1 MQTTPTKQADLSPLF
16 QEQHAKFIATRRVY
30 HDTQETYQAT
40 VKETARLEQAAQ
52 ALEAEAEQ
60 ANTSWKEM
68 AKARHADQRKINQE
82 VERSVQLKMEA
93 EKYRRTA
100 SVREELHGEIILQ
113 MAKARADVSAHSTTL
128 QGLYRD
134 ERIATLLATEGL
146 PELLRELRDL
156 AGDDFK
162 GQLDRTANQAE
173 PIASPLLDEIHIP
186 KIIPGEIVPKNG
198 MEMRRLE
205 ISGGKTTSHAAHQ

>member
-1 MQTTPTKQADLSPLF
+1 MQTTPINQVELSPLF
-16 QEQHAKFIATRRVY
+16 QEQHAKFVAARSAY
-30 HDTQETYQAT
+30 QESQETYQAT
-40 VKETARLEQAAQ
+40 VRETARLEQAAQ

-60 ANTSWKEM
+60 ANNSWKEM

-100 SVREELHGEIILQ
+100 GVREELHGEIVVQ
-113 MAKARADVSAHSTTL
+113 MAKARADVSTHVTAL
-128 QGLYRD
+128 RDLYCD
-134 ERIATLLATEGL
+134 ERIAALLATEGL

-162 GQLDRTANQAE
+162 RHLDKTADQAE
-173 PIASPLLDEIHIP
+173 PIASPVLDEIHAP
-186 KIIPGEIVPKNG
+186 KIIPDEIVPKNG